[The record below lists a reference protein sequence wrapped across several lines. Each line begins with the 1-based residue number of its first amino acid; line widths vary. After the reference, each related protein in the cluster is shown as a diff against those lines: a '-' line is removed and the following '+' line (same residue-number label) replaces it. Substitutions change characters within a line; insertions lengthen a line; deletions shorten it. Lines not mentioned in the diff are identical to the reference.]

1 MAVDPNDRRIRVIV
15 NADDFGI
22 SPGANRAILRAH
34 REGILTSASLMVGA
48 PAATAAI
55 EAARSTPTLGVGL
68 HLTLACGRCTSPPK
82 TISGLVD
89 PAGQFDDQ
97 PARAGL
103 RYYLRRRWHPLIKQ
117 EMDAQFRAFA
127 ATGLP
132 MDHLNGHLHFHL
144 HPTVFGL
151 IRRHWRNWNVRA
163 VRLTRDSLGTSLRL
177 ARGRYFYRLSH
188 TLIFDWLSARARAT
202 LKLRRIRHAEL
213 TFGLLENDQMTE
225 PYLVALFERL
235 TPGVFEVFFHPDED
249 RHQAELEALISPRVR
264 EVVERRGIE
273 LIRYQDL

>member
-1 MAVDPNDRRIRVIV
+1 MAANSSDRRIRLIV

-22 SPGANRAILRAH
+22 SPGANRAIGRAH
-34 REGILTSASLMVGA
+34 REGILTSTSLMVGA
-48 PAATAAI
+48 EAADAAI
-55 EAARSTPTLGVGL
+55 SMARELPNLGVGL
-68 HLTLACGRCTSPPK
+68 HLTLACGRCSSVPK
-82 TISGLVD
+82 PIAGLVD
-89 PAGQFDDQ
+89 ADGRFDDQ

-127 ATGLP
+127 ATGIP

-151 IRRHWRNWNVRA
+151 IRRHWRHWNIRA

-177 ARGRYFYRLSH
+177 ARGRYRYRLSH

-202 LKLRRIRHAEL
+202 LKIRQIRHADL
-213 TFGLLENDQMTE
+213 TYGLLENDQMTE
-225 PYLVALFERL
+225 PYLVNLLERL

-249 RHQAELEALISPRVR
+249 RHLSELEALVSPRVR
-264 EVVERRGIE
+264 EVIQRRGIE